1 MLDDSVH
8 GYFVW
13 IGFLKWVVFDWL
25 CMCCFCL
32 NLAVPSPVFHDS
44 RGFFAVGSLSLASF
58 F

>member
-32 NLAVPSPVFHDS
+32 NLAVPFLLYFMILV
-44 RGFFAVGSLSLASF
+44 ASLL
-58 F
+58 